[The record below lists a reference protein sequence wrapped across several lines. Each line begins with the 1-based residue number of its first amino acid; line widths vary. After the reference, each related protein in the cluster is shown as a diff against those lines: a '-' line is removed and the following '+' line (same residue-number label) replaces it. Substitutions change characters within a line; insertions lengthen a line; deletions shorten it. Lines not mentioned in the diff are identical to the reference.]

1 MATRDTIEMGDF
13 KTGGPAELHQY
24 REPHHTK
31 LDIQDAK
38 EWVKTLRVWLGP
50 NVEEA
55 LLKQYAQNLVD
66 NHIDD
71 VYTLSRI
78 EPAELR
84 EIVKTTGHRA
94 QILDAARREARR
106 GPATFH
112 SVCGDLGLK
121 LDGMFDELTSLS
133 LWQGVIAEFSASAI
147 YVFILDAIIVSSGLL
162 VQRQANNFAD
172 DSLNVA
178 NLPGDRYL
186 SISVGAGFAFSI
198 AVYAFSQ
205 IGAGHVTPAITLA
218 YLFTSAITPL
228 RWALYL
234 AAQLV
239 GAMIAVGFVKTL
251 SFEHFN
257 DAQGGRQITQPGYG
271 TGSSL
276 GIEVLTTYILVLAAL
291 SFTDKRRSRGSTE
304 FGPLALG
311 FVVLVVHLIALPIN
325 GASMNPARSFATSAL
340 YHNWQDQWTYWL
352 GPALGSCIAVV
363 WYEFLLRDKAP
374 AHVHYYY
381 K

>member
-1 MATRDTIEMGDF
+1 ME
-13 KTGGPAELHQY
+13 
-24 REPHHTK
+24 
-31 LDIQDAK
+31 
-38 EWVKTLRVWLGP
+38 
-50 NVEEA
+50 
-55 LLKQYAQNLVD
+55 
-66 NHIDD
+66 
-71 VYTLSRI
+71 
-78 EPAELR
+78 
-84 EIVKTTGHRA
+84 
-94 QILDAARREARR
+94 AARRESSG
-106 GPATFH
+106 GPASFH

-121 LDGMFDELTSLS
+121 VHGMFDELTSLS

-147 YVFILDAIIVSSGLL
+147 YVFILNAIIVSSGLL
-162 VQRQANNFAD
+162 VQKQGSNSAD

-198 AVYAFSQ
+198 AVYAFSP

-218 YLFTSAITPL
+218 YLFTSALTPL

-239 GAMIAVGFVKTL
+239 GAMIATGFVKTL
-251 SFEHFN
+251 SYDNFQ

-271 TGSSL
+271 TGGSL

-291 SFTDKRRSRGSTE
+291 SFTDKRRSRGSAE

-311 FVVLVVHLIALPIN
+311 FVVLCVHLIALPIN
-325 GASMNPARSFATSAL
+325 GASMNPARSFASSAL
-340 YHNWQDQWTYWL
+340 YHNWQDQWCYWL
-352 GPALGSCIAVV
+352 GPALGSIIAVL
-363 WYEFLLRDKAP
+363 WYEFLLRDKSP
-374 AHVHYYY
+374 AHVHYH

>member
-1 MATRDTIEMGDF
+1 
-13 KTGGPAELHQY
+13 
-24 REPHHTK
+24 
-31 LDIQDAK
+31 
-38 EWVKTLRVWLGP
+38 VKTLRVWLGP
-50 NVEEA
+50 TVEEA

-71 VYTLSRI
+71 TYTLSRI

-84 EIVKTTGHRA
+84 EIVRTTGHRA
-94 QILDAARREARR
+94 LILEAARRESRR

-112 SVCGDLGLK
+112 SICGDLGIK
-121 LDGMFDELTSLS
+121 FHGMFDELTSLS

-147 YVFILDAIIVSSGLL
+147 FVFLLDAIIVSSGLL
-162 VQRQANNFAD
+162 VQRTTNIFGD
-172 DSLNVA
+172 DSLFIT

-186 SISVGAGFAFSI
+186 SISIGAGFAFSI
-198 AVYAFSQ
+198 AVYAFSP
-205 IGAGHVTPAITLA
+205 IGAGHVTPAISLA

-228 RWALYL
+228 RWILYL

-239 GAMIAVGFVKTL
+239 GAMVAVGFVKTL
-251 SFEHFN
+251 SEDHFES
-257 DAQGGRQITQPGYG
+257 AQGGRQITQPGYS

-276 GIEVLTTYILVLAAL
+276 GIETLTTFILVLAAL
-291 SFTDKRRSRGSTE
+291 SFSDRRRSRGSAE

-311 FVVLVVHLIALPIN
+311 FVVLCVHLIALPIN

-352 GPALGSCIAVV
+352 GPALGSVIAVL
-363 WYEFLLRDKAP
+363 WYEFFLRDKS
-374 AHVHYYY
+374 AHYVHYY

>member
-1 MATRDTIEMGDF
+1 
-13 KTGGPAELHQY
+13 
-24 REPHHTK
+24 
-31 LDIQDAK
+31 
-38 EWVKTLRVWLGP
+38 VKQLRVWLGP
-50 NVEEA
+50 SEDEA

-71 VYTLSRI
+71 VNTLSRI
-78 EPAELR
+78 EPTELR

-94 QILDAARREARR
+94 LILEAARRQARK

-112 SVCGDLGLK
+112 SVCGNLGINFH
-121 LDGMFDELTSLS
+121 GMFAELTSLS

-147 YVFILDAIIVSSGLL
+147 YVFILNAIIVSSGLL

-172 DSLNVA
+172 DSLYVA

-218 YLFTSAITPL
+218 YLLTSAITPL

-239 GAMIAVGFVKTL
+239 GAMIATGFVKTL
-251 SFEHFN
+251 SYDHF
-257 DAQGGRQITQPGYG
+257 DSAQGARQITQPGYG
-271 TGSSL
+271 QGSSL

-291 SFTDKRRSRGSTE
+291 SFTDRRRSRGSAE

-311 FVVLVVHLIALPIN
+311 FVVLCVHLIALPIN
-325 GASMNPARSFATSAL
+325 GASMNPARSFASSAL
-340 YHNWQDQWTYWL
+340 YHNWEDHWTYWL
-352 GPALGSCIAVV
+352 GPALGSIVAVL
-363 WYEFLLRDKAP
+363 WYEFLLRDKTD
-374 AHVHYYY
+374 VHHHHHSHHH